1 MKRNNVKRARGAKP
15 LYRFEVKTAWLVM
28 RDGVRLAATMYVP
41 VARRAGQKFPV
52 LLELLPYR
60 KDDTFYVGDY
70 PTYSYFA
77 QRGFITVKVD
87 IRGTGGSA
95 GGVPPREYSD
105 IELDD
110 AEEII
115 RQLAALKDSNGSV
128 GMWGVSWSG
137 FNSLQVAM
145 RRPPALKAIL
155 AMHASDDLYQDDL
168 HYIDGVLH
176 LDPYHLFINHEL
188 GLPRTPDYPVDSD
201 YFSDRFDRKPWLFT
215 YLNQQTDGDFWRRK
229 SLREDYSAINIPVYL
244 IGGLLDGYRDTVV
257 RLLEKLSVPVK
268 ADIAPCEHSS
278 PDEGTGPNYEW
289 HDDAIRWFEHWLAG
303 GDNGIDRE
311 TVKRKDLT
319 VFVRSGGASAED
331 YSTPGRYRLE
341 NWPIGRAK
349 KRKFYLSEGASLTTR
364 PKACSADLLTCDAG
378 SGTAAGIWWGDITGD
393 QRADDATSLVYDSG
407 VLRQP
412 TQIIGFPKIQL
423 EVSSDSPSTKWSIR
437 LEDVAPDGTVA
448 LVTGKLVNGAHLAG
462 RLTPAD
468 LVPGDKYR
476 IDTELHFTTWTFKPG
491 HRIRLAVS
499 NAQFPMA
506 WPSPHQ
512 STSTVY
518 TGQESALVLPVVNG
532 QCRRRLRM
540 SKQIAR
546 KLDCPDGEYIA
557 LTDDRSSR
565 HDVKSGETTFTAKS
579 HCTYTVRRR
588 KFVVDGLNVWKT
600 SKENPACSSYVGE
613 MKTRIESARRVI
625 ILRTRMVVRSD
636 ADCFHLTF
644 VRDLFCNGKR
654 VRRRSWTESIDR
666 QHQ

>member
-1 MKRNNVKRARGAKP
+1 MKPDNVKRKS
-15 LYRFEVKTAWLVM
+15 LYRFDVKTGWLVM
-28 RDGVRLAATMYVP
+28 PDGVRLATTMYVP
-41 VARRAGQKFPV
+41 AARRPGQKFPV

-87 IRGTGGSA
+87 IRGTGGSE
-95 GGVPPREYSD
+95 GTVPDREYSD

-115 RQLAALKDSNGSV
+115 RQLSSLKESNGSV

-137 FNSLQVAM
+137 FNALQVAM

-188 GLPRTPDYPVDSD
+188 GLPRTPDYSIDSR

-215 YLNQQTDGDFWRRK
+215 YLNQQRDGDFWRRK

-303 GDNGIDRE
+303 VDNGIDRE
-311 TVKRKDLT
+311 TVSRKDLM
-319 VFVRSGGASAED
+319 VFVRSGKPPQKD
-331 YSTPGRYRLE
+331 TYSTPGRYRLE
-341 NWPIGRAK
+341 NWPIARAK
-349 KRKFYLSEGASLTTR
+349 KRKLYLSGRGSLTAR
-364 PKACSADLLTCDAG
+364 PEPNSTDKLPYSAG
-378 SGTAAGIWWGDITGD
+378 SGTAAGVWWGDITGD
-393 QRADDATSLVYDSG
+393 QSADDATSLVYDSG

-412 TQIIGFPKIQL
+412 ARIIGFPQVQL
-423 EVSSDSPSTKWSIR
+423 DVSTDAPTTKWSIR

-462 RLTPAD
+462 RLSPAD
-468 LVPGDKYR
+468 LVPGRKYR
-476 IDTELHFTTWTFKPG
+476 IATELHFTTWTFQPG
-491 HRIRLAVS
+491 HRIRLAIS

-506 WPSPHQ
+506 WPSPQQ
-512 STSTVY
+512 STNTVY
-518 TGQESALVLPVVNG
+518 TGRDSALVLPVVNSP
-532 QCRRRLRM
+532 CERRLRLN
-540 SKQIAR
+540 KNIAP
-546 KLDCPDGEYIA
+546 KLDCPDGESKD
-557 LTDDRSSR
+557 LTDSKSS
-565 HDVKSGETTFTAKS
+565 HFDPESGETTFTAKS
-579 HCTYTVRRR
+579 HSTYTVKRR

-600 SKENPACSSYVGE
+600 SQDNPSCSSYLGQ
-613 MKTRIESARRVI
+613 MTTRVESARRKI
-625 ILRTRMVVRSD
+625 LLRTRMLVRSD
-636 ADCFHLTF
+636 AEFFHVSF

-654 VRRRSWTESIDR
+654 VRRHTWKSSIER